1 MLIIVV
7 LLKYKCTSSCLSG
20 ATKLIYLM
28 LIVCWLKKPGST
40 IAAGRSVAKSLMI
53 VVQVNFTSE
62 PGMRN
67 KNSDGLLL

>member
-28 LIVCWLKKPGST
+28 LIVCWLKKTRFYNSGW
-40 IAAGRSVAKSLMI
+40 
-53 VVQVNFTSE
+53 QVSGQKFNDSSSGEFYQ
-62 PGMRN
+62 
-67 KNSDGLLL
+67 